1 MAPAR
6 EEQMFNNLI
15 ESNSHT
21 REFKRRGS
29 FFLFTIGAY
38 SILFAVAGVAS
49 IYAYDAHL
57 DEQSDEIVTML
68 RPVDFP
74 SAPKD
79 AAPQPAHVARSN
91 DNQRNYDERRAPM
104 LSVERSQV
112 PPPNI
117 STSPNPFLPTRVGH
131 PTLYKGRDL
140 DGGVGGPAVSGTPGG
155 TPIGP
160 TVVHITDTPPPPPI
174 AKKIAP
180 PIIVSKG
187 PLTGKAIELPKPVY
201 TAIARNTGTHGAVNV
216 QVLIDE
222 TGKVVSAHAISGSP
236 LLIGE
241 AVKAAYRARFSPTRL
256 GDQPVKV
263 SGIITYNFLLN
274 N

>member
-1 MAPAR
+1 
-6 EEQMFNNLI
+6 MFNNLI

-38 SILFAVAGVAS
+38 ALLFVVAGVVS

-57 DEQSDEIVTML
+57 DEQTTEFITML

-74 SAPKD
+74 SAPRD
-79 AAPQPAHVARSN
+79 ATPQPAHAPKSTN
-91 DNQRNYDERRAPM
+91 NPKNYDERQTAM
-104 LSVERSQV
+104 LSVNHPPVV
-112 PPPNI
+112 PPTNI
-117 STSPNPFLPTRVGH
+117 STSPNPVLPLRDGH
-131 PTLYKGRDL
+131 NYLITGRDRNG
-140 DGGVGGPAVSGTPGG
+140 DSGGPVVATASGPSTGSA
-155 TPIGP
+155 
-160 TVVHITDTPPPPPI
+160 TVVHMVDAPP
-174 AKKIAP
+174 AP
-180 PIIVSKG
+180 PIVQRPVPAIVSKG
-187 PLTGKAIELPKPVY
+187 VITGEATELPKPAY
-201 TAIARNTGTHGAVNV
+201 PALAKQTGTHGSVNV

-222 TGKVVSAHAISGSP
+222 NGRVISAHAVSGHP
-236 LLIGE
+236 LLTPE